1 MTTTSATSPQT
12 STTAKKLTVHK
23 VLEQI
28 KAEGARY
35 IFGSSAAADSP
46 ITAALLKSSDHKDK
60 SLSFVGGLGELSA
73 IFMASGYAQATG
85 LPAVMNISAGQAA
98 LKILPAVYAASR
110 DQVPLVI
117 LADQEDSH
125 ILNDESML
133 VTDFT
138 SFMRP
143 VAKWTAEANTAKEVC
158 RLIRRAFH
166 EAFSAPK
173 GPVVLSLP
181 LNLLLSTAAADI
193 TVPPVLSPLAGA
205 DDSFIQKVA
214 KELME
219 CSSPVIV
226 AGNEVSQYKARN
238 EVVMLAETIGCP
250 VYCES
255 LPVGVN
261 FPNRHPQFAGV
272 LPLNGQEACQKLK
285 HHDVFLLLGV
295 QTRLP
300 SRQEEPSLV
309 PDHGMVIQIN
319 MDPHLGGKTI
329 RSNMSA
335 TANIAE
341 SLAKLRADIQLSA
354 DKNWLNNANARANK
368 TVKDIQEERTQK
380 DEMLI
385 YSGPD
390 DACSLNWLLK
400 LLDGVRPPK
409 SIVVSDLVNKDV
421 KPFELVGFESG
432 SSYFSTTSG
441 VSGWA
446 AGASLGINWA
456 SGDIPVV
463 CLTSDESL
471 LENLHALWTAAHY
484 KLNLKFVVCKSS
496 GVANLNLQPSAPA
509 RKPPRWKFSN
519 PEIDLV
525 NIAKGYG
532 VPGTKVERFNYL
544 ELEMAKMFA
553 FDGPTICEI
562 SLNVDEI
569 NQS

>member
-1 MTTTSATSPQT
+1 MTTTPQT
-12 STTAKKLTVHK
+12 PSKPPSQAKKLTVHK

-46 ITAALLKSSDHKDK
+46 VTAALLKSADHRDK
-60 SLSFVGGLGELSA
+60 SLSFVGGLGELGS
-73 IFMASGYAQATG
+73 ILMACGYAQATG
-85 LPAVMNISAGQAA
+85 LPAVLNIPAGQAA

-133 VTDFT
+133 VTDHRT
-138 SFMRP
+138 FMRS

-158 RLIRRAFH
+158 RLVRRAFH
-166 EAFSAPK
+166 EAFSSPK

-181 LNLLLSTAAADI
+181 LNLLLSTAAAEI
-193 TVPPVLSPLAGA
+193 TQPPVISPLAGA
-205 DDSFIQKVA
+205 DDSFIAKVV

-219 CSSPVIV
+219 SGSPCIV

-238 EVVMLAETIGCP
+238 EVVMLAETLGCP
-250 VYCES
+250 VYSES

-272 LPLNGQEACQKLK
+272 LPLNGQDACQKLK
-285 HHDVFLLLGV
+285 NHDAFLLLGV

-300 SRQEEPSLV
+300 SRQEEPPLV
-309 PDHGMVIQIN
+309 PDSGVVIQIN

-329 RSNMSA
+329 RANLSA
-335 TANIAE
+335 NANIAE
-341 SLAKLRADIQLSA
+341 SLAKTRAEIQLSA
-354 DKNWLNNANARANK
+354 DKNWLNNTNIRANQ
-368 TVKDIQEERTQK
+368 TVLDIRNERVSK
-380 DEMLI
+380 DELLV

-409 SIVVSDLVNKDV
+409 SIVVSDIINKDV
-421 KPFELVGFESG
+421 IPYELVGFESG

-446 AGASLGINWA
+446 SGAALGINWA

-463 CLTSDESL
+463 CLTSDESMID
-471 LENLHALWTAAHY
+471 NLQSLWTAAHY
-484 KLNLKFVVCKSS
+484 KLNLKFIVCKSS

-525 NIAKGYG
+525 SIAKGYG
-532 VPGTKVERFNYL
+532 VTGVKVEQFSQL
-544 ELEMAKMFA
+544 ELEMAKLFTA
-553 FDGPTICEI
+553 DGPILAEI
-562 SLNVDEI
+562 SINVDDI
-569 NQS
+569 NQN

>member
-1 MTTTSATSPQT
+1 MSPSPATSTQTTS
-12 STTAKKLTVHK
+12 KKLTVHK

-28 KAEGARY
+28 KGEGARY

-46 ITAALLKSSDHKDK
+46 ISAALLKSHDHKDK
-60 SLSFVGGLGELSA
+60 SLSFVGGLGELGA

-98 LKILPAVYAASR
+98 LKILPAIYAASR

-138 SFMRP
+138 SYMRP
-143 VAKWTAEANTAKEVC
+143 VAKWTAQANTAKEVC

-193 TVPPVLSPLAGA
+193 TLPPVISPLAGA
-205 DDSFIQKVA
+205 DDSFLQKIA

-250 VYCES
+250 VYSES

-272 LPLNGQEACQKLK
+272 LPLNGQDACQKLK
-285 HHDVFLLLGV
+285 KHDVFVLLGV

-300 SRQEEPSLV
+300 SRQEEPSLI
-309 PDHGMVIQIN
+309 PDHGLVIQIN
-319 MDPHLGGKTI
+319 MDPHLGGKTL
-329 RSNMSA
+329 RSNLSA
-335 TANIAE
+335 NANIAE
-341 SLAKLRADIQLSA
+341 SLAKLRAEIQLSA
-354 DKNWLNNANARANK
+354 DKNWLSNTNTRANQ
-368 TVKDIQEERTQK
+368 TIQDIRSERAAL
-380 DEMLI
+380 DDLLV

-390 DACSLNWLLK
+390 EACSLNWLLK

-409 SIVVSDLVNKDV
+409 SIVVSDLINKDV

-446 AGASLGINWA
+446 AGSALGINWA
-456 SGDIPVV
+456 SGDIPVI

-471 LENLHALWTAAHY
+471 LDNLQALWTAAHY
-484 KLNLKFVVCKSS
+484 KLNLKFIVCKSS

-525 NIAKGYG
+525 SIAKGYG
-532 VPGTKVERFNYL
+532 VQGVKIERFNYL
-544 ELEMAKMFA
+544 ELELAKLFA
-553 FDGPTICEI
+553 SDGPMLCEI

-569 NQS
+569 NPS

>member
-1 MTTTSATSPQT
+1 MTTTPQT
-12 STTAKKLTVHK
+12 PTKPPSQAKKLTVHK

-46 ITAALLKSSDHKDK
+46 VTAALLKSPDHRDK
-60 SLSFVGGLGELSA
+60 SLSFVGGLGELGS
-73 IFMASGYAQATG
+73 IFMACGYAQATG
-85 LPAVMNISAGQAA
+85 LPAVLNIPAGQAA
-98 LKILPAVYAASR
+98 LKVLPAVYAAAR

-133 VTDFT
+133 VTDHA
-138 SFMRP
+138 SIMRS

-166 EAFSAPK
+166 EAFASPK

-181 LNLLLSTAAADI
+181 LNLLLSTAAAEI
-193 TVPPVLSPLAGA
+193 VQPPVISPLAGA
-205 DDSFIQKVA
+205 DDSFIQKVV

-219 CSSPVIV
+219 SKSPCII

-238 EVVMLAETIGCP
+238 EVVMLAETLGCP
-250 VYCES
+250 VFCES

-285 HHDVFLLLGV
+285 NHDLFMLLGV

-300 SRQEEPSLV
+300 SRQEDPSLV
-309 PDHGMVIQIN
+309 PESGVVIQIN
-319 MDPHLGGKTI
+319 MDPHLGGKTL
-329 RSNMSA
+329 RSNLSA
-335 TANIAE
+335 NANIAE
-341 SLAKLRADIQLSA
+341 SLAKVRAEIQLSA
-354 DKNWLNNANARANK
+354 EKNWLSNINSRANQ
-368 TVKDIQEERTQK
+368 TVLDIRAERASK
-380 DEMLI
+380 DEVLV

-390 DACSLNWLLK
+390 EACALNWLLK

-409 SIVVSDLVNKDV
+409 SIVVCDIINKDV

-432 SSYFSTTSG
+432 SSFFSTTSG
-441 VSGWA
+441 ISGWA
-446 AGASLGINWA
+446 AGTALGINWA
-456 SGDIPVV
+456 SGDIPVI

-471 LENLHALWTAAHY
+471 LDNLQTLWTAAHY
-484 KLNLKFVVCKSS
+484 KLNLKFVVCKTS
-496 GVANLNLQPSAPA
+496 GIANFNLQPSAPA

-519 PEIDLV
+519 PEIDLAS
-525 NIAKGYG
+525 IARGYG
-532 VPGTKVERFNYL
+532 VQGVKVEQFSQL
-544 ELEMAKMFA
+544 ELELTKLFA
-553 FDGPTICEI
+553 EDGPCLAEI
-562 SLNVDEI
+562 SINVEDI
-569 NQS
+569 NQN